1 MTDKGFK
8 CPPPQKKRRRNN
20 KTNKQTIKKTN
31 KKFACSCIKLC
42 FMLPN

>member
-8 CPPPQKKRRRNN
+8 CPPPQKKEEEITKQTNN
-20 KTNKQTIKKTN
+20 KKNNN